1 MQFVQARNYT
11 KGPRRG
17 PVRFIV
23 IHSMESH
30 ETTKTAENVASWF
43 AGPSAPKAS
52 AHYCIDSDSIVQCV
66 SEEDIAWHAP
76 GVNADGI
83 GIELAGRA
91 AQSREDWLDDF
102 GTRMLEHAADLIA
115 DICSRH
121 DIPAEYVGAEGLR
134 TKTPGLVGH
143 VDATVAFGKVGGHVD
158 PGPHFPWD
166 HLLALVRARLAQPGT
181 IVRPEVPLGRP
192 ALDE

>member
-11 KGPRRG
+11 PGPRRG
-17 PVRFIV
+17 KALFVV
-23 IHSMESH
+23 IHSMESQ
-30 ETTKTAENVASWF
+30 ETSKTAENVASWF

-52 AHYCIDSDSIVQCV
+52 AHYCVDSDSIVQCV
-66 SEEDIAWHAP
+66 AEDDIAWHAP

-91 AQSREDWLDDF
+91 AQSREDWLDEY
-102 GTRMLEHAADLIA
+102 GVRMLDLAAVLVA

-134 TKTPGLVGH
+134 TKTPGIVGH
-143 VDATVAFGKVGGHVD
+143 VDATIAFGKVGGHVD

-166 HLLALVRARLAQPGT
+166 YFIERVRAQLAEPGT
-181 IVRPEVPLGRP
+181 IVRPRVPLGRP
-192 ALDE
+192 ALDP